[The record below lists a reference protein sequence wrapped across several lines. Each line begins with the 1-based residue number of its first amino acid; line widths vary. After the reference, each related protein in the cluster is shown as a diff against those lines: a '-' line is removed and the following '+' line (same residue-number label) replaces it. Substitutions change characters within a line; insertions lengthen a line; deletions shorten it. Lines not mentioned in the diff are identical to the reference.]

1 MATKG
6 LLAKKIGMTQVFTEK
21 GELLPVTVLEAG
33 PCTVVG
39 LRAVQ
44 KDGYGAVQLGF
55 GEVEEKKLTRATA
68 GHFKKAGVKAHRH
81 LKEIRLKADAGYA
94 VGQALKADLFAA
106 GELVDVT
113 GTSKGKGFSG
123 QHKRHHFGRGPVT
136 HGSHNIKQPGS
147 IGSCCTRRCCG
158 SRPTTARAPTR
169 PRLAA
174 RFPVAARSPGNRRA
188 PGGPARAAP
197 GRRSGATAGWSSV
210 RTRVATSRRCRAS
223 SAGSRCAPRFR

>member
-33 PCTVVG
+33 PCVVIA
-39 LRAVQ
+39 LRAIQ

-55 GEVEEKKLTRATA
+55 LAAKEKQLNKPAA
-68 GHFKKAGVKAHRH
+68 GHFKKAGVAAHRH
-81 LKEIRLKADAGYA
+81 VREIRLKADAPSYEI
-94 VGQALKADLFAA
+94 GQALKADLFSA

-113 GTSKGKGFSG
+113 GTTKGKGFSG

-147 IGSCCTRRCCG
+147 IGSSSTPSRVYKGMRMAGQLGNQQRTTMHLKVVRVDVDRNLLLVNGDVPGHKNSLVLVRDSTRQPKG
-158 SRPTTARAPTR
+158 KKA
-169 PRLAA
+169 
-174 RFPVAARSPGNRRA
+174 
-188 PGGPARAAP
+188 
-197 GRRSGATAGWSSV
+197 
-210 RTRVATSRRCRAS
+210 
-223 SAGSRCAPRFR
+223 

>member
-33 PCTVVG
+33 PCTVVA

-44 KDGYGAVQLGF
+44 KDGYGAIQLGF
-55 GEVEEKKLTRATA
+55 GEVKDTRLTKATA
-68 GHFKKAGVKAHRH
+68 GHFKKAGVAAHRH
-81 LKEIRLKADAGYA
+81 LREVRLKADATYE
-94 VGQALKADLFAA
+94 VGQALKVDLFSA
-106 GELVDVT
+106 GEWVDVT

-147 IGSCCTRRCCG
+147 IGSSSTPSRVYKGMRMAGQLGNAQATTRHLTVVRVDVDRNLLLING
-158 SRPTTARAPTR
+158 D
-169 PRLAA
+169 
-174 RFPVAARSPGNRRA
+174 VPGHKN
-188 PGGPARAAP
+188 
-197 GRRSGATAGWSSV
+197 SV
-210 RTRVATSRRCRAS
+210 
-223 SAGSRCAPRFR
+223 

>member
-94 VGQALKADLFAA
+94 VGQALEADLLAA
-106 GELVDVT
+106 GALVAVT
-113 GTSKGKGFSG
+113 G
-123 QHKRHHFGRGPVT
+123 
-136 HGSHNIKQPGS
+136 
-147 IGSCCTRRCCG
+147 
-158 SRPTTARAPTR
+158 APTGTGCSR
-169 PRLAA
+169 QQQDQQSA
-174 RFPVAARSPGNRRA
+174 RRA
-188 PGGPARAAP
+188 VT
-197 GRRSGATAGWSSV
+197 SG
-210 RTRVATSRRCRAS
+210 
-223 SAGSRCAPRFR
+223 

>member
-33 PCTVVG
+33 PCVVVG

-55 GEVEEKKLTRATA
+55 GEAKEKRLSKAAA
-68 GHFKKAGVKAHRH
+68 GHFKKAGVPAQRY
-81 LKEIRLKADAGYA
+81 LREVRLKADSSFE
-94 VGQALKADLFAA
+94 VGQALKADLFKA
-106 GELVDVT
+106 GEWVDVS

-147 IGSCCTRRCCG
+147 IGSSSTP
-158 SRPTTARAPTR
+158 SRVYKGMRMAGQLGNAQRTTTHLKVVRVDVDR
-169 PRLAA
+169 NLLL
-174 RFPVAARSPGNRRA
+174 VNGDVPGHKN
-188 PGGPARAAP
+188 
-197 GRRSGATAGWSSV
+197 SLVLVKDSV
-210 RTRVATSRRCRAS
+210 RQPKGRK
-223 SAGSRCAPRFR
+223 

>member
-33 PCTVVG
+33 PCTVVA
-39 LRAVQ
+39 LRSTQ

-55 GEVEEKKLTRATA
+55 GQVKDKKVNKPSA
-68 GHFKKAGVKAHRH
+68 GHFKKANVAPHRH
-81 LKEIRLKADAGYA
+81 LREVRLRADGSYE
-94 VGQALKADLFAA
+94 VGQALKADLFKA

-147 IGSCCTRRCCG
+147 IGSSSTP
-158 SRPTTARAPTR
+158 SRVYKGMRMAGQLGNAQRTTKHLKVVRVDLDR
-169 PRLAA
+169 NLLLINGD
-174 RFPVAARSPGNRRA
+174 VPGHKN
-188 PGGPARAAP
+188 
-197 GRRSGATAGWSSV
+197 SVVLVKDSV
-210 RTRVATSRRCRAS
+210 RQPK
-223 SAGSRCAPRFR
+223 GNK

>member
-33 PCTVVG
+33 PCTVVA
-39 LRAVQ
+39 LRSTQ

-55 GEVEEKKLTRATA
+55 GQVKDKHLNKASA
-68 GHFKKAGVKAHRH
+68 GHFKKANVTPHRH
-81 LKEIRLKADAGYA
+81 LREVRLKADGGSYE
-94 VGQALKADLFAA
+94 VGQALKADLFKA

-147 IGSCCTRRCCG
+147 IGSSSTP
-158 SRPTTARAPTR
+158 SRVYKGMRMAGQLGNAQRTTKHLKVVRVDLDR
-169 PRLAA
+169 NLLLINGD
-174 RFPVAARSPGNRRA
+174 VPGHKN
-188 PGGPARAAP
+188 
-197 GRRSGATAGWSSV
+197 SVVLVKDSV
-210 RTRVATSRRCRAS
+210 RQPK
-223 SAGSRCAPRFR
+223 GNK

>member
-39 LRAVQ
+39 VRVVQ

-55 GEVEEKKLTRATA
+55 GAVKEKAVTKPQA
-68 GHFKKAGVKAHRH
+68 GHYKKAGVAPHRH
-81 LKEIRLKADAGYA
+81 LREIRLKGDGNFEL
-94 VGQALKADLFAA
+94 GQALKVDVFKA

-147 IGSCCTRRCCG
+147 IGSSSTP
-158 SRPTTARAPTR
+158 SRVYKGMRMAGQLGNAQRTTTHLKVVRVDVDR
-169 PRLAA
+169 NLLL
-174 RFPVAARSPGNRRA
+174 VNGDVPGHKNSVVLVRD
-188 PGGPARAAP
+188 
-197 GRRSGATAGWSSV
+197 SV
-210 RTRVATSRRCRAS
+210 RQPKGAK
-223 SAGSRCAPRFR
+223 

>member
-55 GEVEEKKLTRATA
+55 GEVKEKKLTKAAA
-68 GHFKKAGVKAHRH
+68 GHFKKAGVNAHRH
-81 LKEIRLKADAGYA
+81 LKEVRLKADAAYT

-136 HGSHNIKQPGS
+136 HGSHHIKQPGS
-147 IGSCCTRRCCG
+147 IGSSSTP
-158 SRPTTARAPTR
+158 SRVYKGMRMAGQLGNAQRTTMHLKVVRVDLDRNLFAAKRDGPGPTDSVV
-169 PRLAA
+169 L
-174 RFPVAARSPGNRRA
+174 VKD
-188 PGGPARAAP
+188 
-197 GRRSGATAGWSSV
+197 SV
-210 RTRVATSRRCRAS
+210 RQPKGQKA
-223 SAGSRCAPRFR
+223 

>member
-39 LRAVQ
+39 LRSTQ

-55 GEVEEKKLTRATA
+55 GEVKEKKLNKAAA
-68 GHFKKAGVKAHRH
+68 GHFKKANVSPHRYVR
-81 LKEIRLKADAGYA
+81 EVRIKADGSYEI
-94 VGQALKADLFAA
+94 GQALKVDLFKA

-147 IGSCCTRRCCG
+147 IGSSSTP
-158 SRPTTARAPTR
+158 SRVYKGMRMAGQLGNAQRTTTHLKVVRVDVDRNLLLVNGDVPGHKNSVVLVKDSARQPKGKR
-169 PRLAA
+169 
-174 RFPVAARSPGNRRA
+174 
-188 PGGPARAAP
+188 
-197 GRRSGATAGWSSV
+197 
-210 RTRVATSRRCRAS
+210 
-223 SAGSRCAPRFR
+223 

>member
-6 LLAKKIGMTQVFTEK
+6 LLARKIGMTQVFTEK

-39 LRAVQ
+39 LRAIQ

-55 GEVEEKKLTRATA
+55 GEIKDKKLTKPAA
-68 GHFKKAGVKAHRH
+68 GHFKKAGVPAHRH
-81 LKEIRLKADAGYA
+81 LKEIRLKGDGSFE

-147 IGSCCTRRCCG
+147 IGSSSTP
-158 SRPTTARAPTR
+158 SRVYKGMRMAGQLGNAQRTTMHLTVVRVDLDRNLLLVNGDVPGHKNSVVLVRDSARQPK
-169 PRLAA
+169 
-174 RFPVAARSPGNRRA
+174 GKK
-188 PGGPARAAP
+188 
-197 GRRSGATAGWSSV
+197 
-210 RTRVATSRRCRAS
+210 
-223 SAGSRCAPRFR
+223 

>member
-1 MATKG
+1 VATKG

-44 KDGYGAVQLGF
+44 KDGYGAIQLGF
-55 GEVEEKKLTRATA
+55 GEIKDKKLTKPAA
-68 GHFKKAGVKAHRH
+68 GHFKKAGVAAHRH
-81 LKEIRLKADAGYA
+81 LKEIRLKGDGSFE

-147 IGSCCTRRCCG
+147 IGSSSTP
-158 SRPTTARAPTR
+158 SRVYKGMRMAGQLGNSQRTTTHLKVVRVDLDRNLLLVNGDVPGHKNSVVLVRDSARQPK
-169 PRLAA
+169 
-174 RFPVAARSPGNRRA
+174 GKK
-188 PGGPARAAP
+188 
-197 GRRSGATAGWSSV
+197 
-210 RTRVATSRRCRAS
+210 
-223 SAGSRCAPRFR
+223 

>member
-33 PCTVVG
+33 PCVVIA
-39 LRAVQ
+39 LRAIQ

-55 GEVEEKKLTRATA
+55 GEAKVKQLTKPQA
-68 GHFKKAGVKAHRH
+68 GHFKKAGVAAHRH
-81 LKEIRLKADAGYA
+81 VREVRLKADASYTI
-94 VGQALKADLFAA
+94 GQALKADLFAA

-113 GTSKGKGFSG
+113 GTTKGKGFSG

-147 IGSCCTRRCCG
+147 IGSSSTPSRVYKGMRMAGQLGNAQRTTKHLKVVRVDLDRNLLLVNGDVPGHKNSVVLVRDSTRQPKG
-158 SRPTTARAPTR
+158 KA
-169 PRLAA
+169 
-174 RFPVAARSPGNRRA
+174 
-188 PGGPARAAP
+188 
-197 GRRSGATAGWSSV
+197 
-210 RTRVATSRRCRAS
+210 
-223 SAGSRCAPRFR
+223 

>member
-6 LLAKKIGMTQVFTEK
+6 LLAKKVGMTQVFTER

-39 LRAVQ
+39 VRAVQ

-55 GEVEEKKLTRATA
+55 GELKEKRLTKPQA
-68 GHFKKAGVKAHRH
+68 GHFKKAGVGNHRH
-81 LKEIRLKADAGYA
+81 LREVRLKGDASFEL
-94 VGQALKADLFAA
+94 GQALKVDLFKA
-106 GELVDVT
+106 GEWVDVS

-147 IGSCCTRRCCG
+147 IGSSSTPSRVYKGMRMAGQLGNKQSTTKHLKVVRVDLDRNLLLVNGDVPGHKNSVVLVRDSTRQPKG
-158 SRPTTARAPTR
+158 KK
-169 PRLAA
+169 
-174 RFPVAARSPGNRRA
+174 
-188 PGGPARAAP
+188 
-197 GRRSGATAGWSSV
+197 
-210 RTRVATSRRCRAS
+210 
-223 SAGSRCAPRFR
+223 

>member
-33 PCTVVG
+33 PCTVVA
-39 LRAVQ
+39 LRSTQ

-55 GEVEEKKLTRATA
+55 GEVKEKKLNKAAA
-68 GHFKKAGVKAHRH
+68 GHFKKANVSPHRYVR
-81 LKEIRLKADAGYA
+81 EVRIKADGSYEI
-94 VGQALKADLFAA
+94 GQALKVDLFKA

-147 IGSCCTRRCCG
+147 IGSSSTP
-158 SRPTTARAPTR
+158 SRVYKGMRMAGQLGNAQRTTTHLKVVRVDVDRNLLLVNGDVPGHKNSVVLVKDSARQPKGKR
-169 PRLAA
+169 
-174 RFPVAARSPGNRRA
+174 
-188 PGGPARAAP
+188 
-197 GRRSGATAGWSSV
+197 
-210 RTRVATSRRCRAS
+210 
-223 SAGSRCAPRFR
+223 

>member
-6 LLAKKIGMTQVFTEK
+6 LLARKIGMTQVFTEK

-39 LRAVQ
+39 LRAIQ

-55 GEVEEKKLTRATA
+55 GEIKDKKVTKPAA
-68 GHFKKAGVKAHRH
+68 GHFKKAGVAAHRH

-147 IGSCCTRRCCG
+147 IGSSSTP
-158 SRPTTARAPTR
+158 SRVYKGMRMAGQLGNAQRTTMHLTVVRVDLDRNLLLVNGDVPGHKNSVVLVRDSARQPK
-169 PRLAA
+169 
-174 RFPVAARSPGNRRA
+174 GKK
-188 PGGPARAAP
+188 
-197 GRRSGATAGWSSV
+197 
-210 RTRVATSRRCRAS
+210 
-223 SAGSRCAPRFR
+223 

>member
-1 MATKG
+1 
-6 LLAKKIGMTQVFTEK
+6 MTQVFTEK

-39 LRAVQ
+39 LRAIQ

-55 GEVEEKKLTRATA
+55 GEIKDKKLTKPAA
-68 GHFKKAGVKAHRH
+68 GHFKKAGVAAHRH
-81 LKEIRLKADAGYA
+81 LKEIRLKGDGSFE

-147 IGSCCTRRCCG
+147 IGSSSTP
-158 SRPTTARAPTR
+158 SRVYKGMRMAGQLGNSQRTTTHLKVVRVDLDRNLLLVNGDVPGHKNSVVLVRDSARQPK
-169 PRLAA
+169 
-174 RFPVAARSPGNRRA
+174 GKK
-188 PGGPARAAP
+188 
-197 GRRSGATAGWSSV
+197 
-210 RTRVATSRRCRAS
+210 
-223 SAGSRCAPRFR
+223 